1 MVPVGS
7 ESDTSNEGDIG
18 LAILIHS
25 YTSLPLFYL
34 FPYLIVQLEIQTR
47 NCSVGLRIYTE
58 EDPRTRIGS
67 SPSTSRAYWIRP
79 FGCRTWDAGYII
91 ILL

>member
-25 YTSLPLFYL
+25 YTSLPLFDL

-47 NCSVGLRIYTE
+47 SCSVGL
-58 EDPRTRIGS
+58 EDPRTRIGA

-79 FGCRTWDAGYII
+79 FGRRTWDAG
-91 ILL
+91 

>member
-1 MVPVGS
+1 MLNLSHPPHRQASTADV
-7 ESDTSNEGDIG
+7 D
-18 LAILIHS
+18 
-25 YTSLPLFYL
+25 
-34 FPYLIVQLEIQTR
+34 EIQTR